1 MSRWNK
7 LRRLSLSDAFLLL
20 KSFLLLVS
28 IKLGLRLLSLK
39 RVLRLL
45 ATDMRGTTYIGEVDK
60 VLIKRIAWSVRVAA
74 RFVPSATCLP
84 QALTTMVILG
94 RLGQPAS
101 LRIGVAKD
109 EKGKLEAH
117 AWVESHGKIIVGRL
131 PDLSRFSVL
140 PSLEQELL

>member
-1 MSRWNK
+1 MSRWHK
-7 LRRLSLSDAFLLL
+7 LRRLSSLDGYLLFKSIFLLA
-20 KSFLLLVS
+20 S
-28 IKLGLRLLSLK
+28 IRLGLSVLSLK

-45 ATDMRGTTYIGEVDK
+45 ARDMRGTAEVGEADK
-60 VLIKRIAWSVRVAA
+60 AVMKRVARSVRAAA
-74 RFVPSATCLP
+74 RFVPSATCLA

-109 EKGKLEAH
+109 EAGKLQAH
-117 AWVESHGKIIVGRL
+117 AWVESRGRIIIGRL